1 MLGLVCILGIMH
13 YVKQLSF
20 IQSSQNLALL
30 PQIFPVENNVKM
42 SFVFSQFLETGISGT
57 YVKCLSI
64 FCKII
69 IVCCEQ

>member
-42 SFVFSQFLETGISGT
+42 SFVFSQFLET
-57 YVKCLSI
+57 VDFRHL
-64 FCKII
+64 
-69 IVCCEQ
+69 CEVSQYLLQNHNCML